1 MKKTYKK
8 PAIASK
14 KIEMLQ
20 IICESASFSK
30 EGRGAE
36 QADAKEFFD
45 FFEE

>member
-20 IICESASFSK
+20 IICESASLSK
-30 EGRGAE
+30 ESVSAE
-36 QADAKEFFD
+36 QADAKGFND
-45 FFEE
+45 FFE

>member
-1 MKKTYKK
+1 MKKTYMK

-20 IICESASFSK
+20 IICESASLSK
-30 EGRGAE
+30 ESVSAE

-45 FFEE
+45 FFE

>member
-1 MKKTYKK
+1 MKKTYMK

-30 EGRGAE
+30 DAVSAE
-36 QADAKEFFD
+36 QADAKGFND
-45 FFEE
+45 FFE

>member
-20 IICESASFSK
+20 IICDSVSFSK
-30 EGRGAE
+30 DGVSAD
-36 QADAKEFFD
+36 QADAKEIFD
-45 FFEE
+45 FFE